1 MLVVCSLSACLC
13 PSLQAGCQVKW
24 PCVQDHKLY
33 AAANQ
38 TATEAFTS
46 IRTVAAFSLAPHLSL
61 QYRQGM
67 QGPRRAGVIK
77 ANTAGGSFG
86 TSQFVLYASYGELAC
101 SVQQLCMLG
110 CTVRALMSDTC

>member
-1 MLVVCSLSACLC
+1 MTCLC
-13 PSLQAGCQVKW
+13 T
-24 PCVQDHKLY
+24 QDHKTY

-46 IRTVAAFSLAPHLSL
+46 IRTVAAFSLGSHLSA
-61 QYRQGM
+61 QYNRGV

-86 TSQFVLYASYGELAC
+86 TSQFVLYASYGELILA
-101 SVQQLCMLG
+101 SLLSRLLSMPG
-110 CTVRALMSDTC
+110 CTVRAPVSDTC